1 MNKRFFNT
9 MSKAVPAPGFVL
21 TTDQSS
27 LYQVGIRLVFASG
40 TITVDWGDGE
50 DPENFTT
57 GVELTHDYS
66 STDTYVITL
75 TGDLTNITQF
85 WADDC
90 QFTNATLITGLLTSL
105 RLQNNDLTFVDLT
118 LAPVSQTFWLF
129 GNSSLSSLTFAP
141 SGNGIIDNT
150 LLNGCDFDSLDFSN
164 VGVGGSIQATNMGI
178 TSLTFAA
185 SGNGALTIFYF
196 NGNSLPGVDFSV
208 FPTSNNVAIRLQSN
222 GFTATEHDDLIIDL
236 ANEGWTGG
244 TLTSVSGNDTRTS
257 ASDAAVVI
265 LEADSWTLN

>member
-9 MSKAVPAPGFVL
+9 MRKAVPAPGFVL

-27 LYQVGIRLVFASG
+27 LQTVGIRLVFASG

-90 QFTNATLITGLLTSL
+90 RFTNATLITGLLTSL

-118 LAPVSQTFWLF
+118 LAPVSQTFWVF
-129 GNSSLSSLTFAP
+129 NNSSLDTLIFAS
-141 SGNGIIDNT
+141 SGNGIINNT
-150 LLNGCDFDSLDFSN
+150 LLSGCAFTSLDFSN
-164 VGVGGSIQATNMGI
+164 VGVGGAIQAPNMGM
-178 TSLTFAA
+178 TSLIFAA
-185 SGNGALTIFYF
+185 SGNSALTLFYL
-196 NGNSLPGVDFSV
+196 NGNSLPDIDFSV
-208 FPTSNNVAIRLQSN
+208 FPTSNGVVIRLQSN
-222 GFTATEHDDLIIDL
+222 GFTSTEHDDQLINLDDT
-236 ANEGWTGG
+236 EWTGG
-244 TLTSVSGNDTRTS
+244 SLTIVSGNDSRTS
-257 ASDAAVVI
+257 ASDTAYTD
-265 LEADSWTLN
+265 LGTKSWSLS